1 MQIDPEDSV
10 NTANRFTRVAGLMVE
25 LALLGTAWFLVSAIL
40 LVWRFSKVSGTAA
53 GMFGKAEDDTM
64 CVPGFGANRAHALSV
79 PSNGAT

>member
-10 NTANRFTRVAGLMVE
+10 NTANRFTRVAGLIVG

-53 GMFGKAEDDTM
+53 GLFGKAEDDPI